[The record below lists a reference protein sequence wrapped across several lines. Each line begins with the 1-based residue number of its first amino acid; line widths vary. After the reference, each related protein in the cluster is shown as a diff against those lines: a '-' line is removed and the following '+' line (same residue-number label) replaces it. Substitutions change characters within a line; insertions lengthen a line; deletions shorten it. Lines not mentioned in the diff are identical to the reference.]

1 MNKRQWLQIIEVIG
15 GLALLQG
22 AVGILQEFTG
32 RLGWGL
38 IGRIGFLDGH
48 EVYGSVALIV
58 FAFAVFAA
66 VEAQRKN

>member
-1 MNKRQWLQIIEVIG
+1 MNKKEWLQIIEVVAG
-15 GLALLQG
+15 FALLQG
-22 AVGILQEFTG
+22 AVGILHEFTG
-32 RLGWGL
+32 WLGWGL
-38 IGRIGFLDGH
+38 IERIGFLDGH